1 MTDTA
6 APVVPPVRVVMM
18 GVSGCGKST
27 VGEGLAAQLGWR
39 FVEGDSLHP
48 AENVAKMAA
57 GQPLGDQDRAGWL
70 ESLSARLAQ
79 ARSAG
84 QGLVL
89 SCSALK
95 RSYRDRLREGDPQ
108 ALFVHLA
115 GSRERI
121 AQRLAARTHLYMPAS
136 LLESQLAD
144 LQPPGCD
151 EQALSL
157 DVEQPPAQLMAAIV
171 QHLQTQTCS
180 TP

>member
-1 MTDTA
+1 VTDPA

-27 VGEGLAAQLGWR
+27 VGEALAAQLGWR

-48 AENVAKMAA
+48 PENVAKMAS

-70 ESLSARLAQ
+70 EALSAQLAKARL
-79 ARSAG
+79 AG
-84 QGLVL
+84 QGLVI

-95 RSYRDRLREGDPQ
+95 RSYRDRLRAGDPQ

-144 LQPPGCD
+144 LQPPGGD

-157 DVEQPPAQLMAAIV
+157 DIAQTPAQLMAAVV
-171 QHLQTQTCS
+171 QHLQIQTCS

>member
-1 MTDTA
+1 MRI
-6 APVVPPVRVVMM
+6 VLM

-27 VGEGLAAQLGWR
+27 VGEGLAAHLGWR

-48 AENVAKMAA
+48 PENVAKMAA
-57 GQPLGDQDRAGWL
+57 GQPLDDHDRAGWL
-70 ESLSARLAQ
+70 ATLAELLARAQ
-79 ARSAG
+79 ADG
-84 QGLVL
+84 QGLVI

-95 RSYRDRLREGDPQ
+95 RSYRDRLRAGDPE

-171 QHLQTQTCS
+171 HHLQTQTCS

>member
-1 MTDTA
+1 MIDAA
-6 APVVPPVRVVMM
+6 APGVPPVRVVLM

-27 VGEGLAAQLGWR
+27 VGEGLAARLGWR

-48 AENVAKMAA
+48 ARNVAKMAA
-57 GQPLGDQDRAGWL
+57 GQPLDDQDRAGWL
-70 ESLSARLAQ
+70 DALSVQLAG

-84 QGLVL
+84 EGLVI

-95 RSYRDRLREGDPQ
+95 RSYRDRLRAGDPQ

-121 AQRLAARTHLYMPAS
+121 AQRLAARTHLYMPPS
-136 LLESQLAD
+136 LLDSQFAD
-144 LQPPGCD
+144 LQPPGLD

-157 DVEQPPAQLMAAIV
+157 DVEQSPAQLMAAIV
-171 QHLQTQTCS
+171 HHLQNQTCS

>member
-1 MTDTA
+1 MIDAA
-6 APVVPPVRVVMM
+6 APGVLPVRVVLM

-27 VGEGLAAQLGWR
+27 IGEGLAARLGWR
-39 FVEGDSLHP
+39 FVEGDRLHP
-48 AENVAKMAA
+48 PQNVAKMAA

-70 ESLSARLAQ
+70 EALSVQLAR
-79 ARSAG
+79 ARSEG
-84 QGLVL
+84 QGLVI

-95 RSYRDRLREGDPQ
+95 RSYRDLLRAGDAQ

-121 AQRLAARTHLYMPAS
+121 AQRLADRTHLYMPPS
-136 LLESQLAD
+136 LLDSQFAD
-144 LQPPGCD
+144 LQPPEAD

-157 DVEQPPAQLMAAIV
+157 DVEQPPMQLMAAIV
-171 QHLQTQTCS
+171 QHLQNQTCS

>member
-1 MTDTA
+1 MTDAA
-6 APVVPPVRVVMM
+6 APLARPVRVVLM

-27 VGEGLAAQLGWR
+27 IGEGLAAQLGWR

-48 AENVAKMAA
+48 PENVAKMAA

-70 ESLSARLAQ
+70 DALSLQLAQ
-79 ARSAG
+79 ARAAG
-84 QGLVL
+84 QGLVI

-95 RSYRDRLREGDPQ
+95 RSYRDRLREGDPE

-121 AQRLAARTHLYMPAS
+121 AQRLAARTHLYMPPS
-136 LLESQLAD
+136 LLESQFAD
-144 LQPPGCD
+144 LQPPDAD

-157 DVEQPPAQLMAAIV
+157 GVEQTPAQLIAAV
-171 QHLQTQTCS
+171 LSHLQTQTCS